1 MTETHPAK
9 RSVDGL
15 MAGISVGD
23 AMGMVLAV
31 GAHLPRCDTLLA
43 LPSPVFGAAVALPL
57 RSFAHAG
64 IPIVGP
70 V

>member
-1 MTETHPAK
+1 
-9 RSVDGL
+9 
-15 MAGISVGD
+15 MAGISVGA

-31 GAHLPRCDTLLA
+31 GAQMPRCDTLLA

>member
-1 MTETHPAK
+1 M
-9 RSVDGL
+9 V
-15 MAGISVGD
+15 GISVD
-23 AMGMVLAV
+23 AT
-31 GAHLPRCDTLLA
+31 LPRCDSLFA

-64 IPIVGP
+64 IPIAGP